1 MQQFDALAHADEAV
15 AAASPTAEAL
25 ARRWSPGRSVVLYL
39 QVQLHPDDAQGH
51 RLGEWLA
58 ALRLPSDGTVTFNG
72 VETSRARTPGLRETV
87 AFVRRGDL
95 FEGTVLENV
104 TAGRD
109 LLTAAE
115 ARAALEKV
123 GLLDELRAL
132 PDGIDTHLYDSGAPL
147 DPGQTVRLLV
157 ARAIAGAPRLVVVD
171 ESLEGLDAKSRAQCV
186 AALTRPQAP
195 WTLVAL
201 VNDPASAL
209 ARACDTTHTLAE
221 VHA

>member
-1 MQQFDALAHADEAV
+1 MFLIL
-15 AAASPTAEAL
+15 AAAPDAAMPAL
-25 ARRWSPGRSVVLYL
+25 SATRRRWLWRG
-39 QVQLHPDDAQGH
+39 A
-51 RLGEWLA
+51 WLA